1 MTTNFDVN
9 TSNNTNTSS
18 CDVNTAYNV
27 TNYDVNTSYNTNTNS
42 CEVNTGY
49 NVTSYDANT
58 SYNASCIDETA
69 NQDYTHQREVRI
81 ALLFGKITFHNLL
94 FELITYII
102 CHSDI
107 VFDNL
112 I

>member
-1 MTTNFDVN
+1 MDFKMN
-9 TSNNTNTSS
+9 
-18 CDVNTAYNV
+18 
-27 TNYDVNTSYNTNTNS
+27 TNYDVNTSYNTNTRS

-49 NVTSYDANT
+49 NVTSYDVNT
-58 SYNASCIDETA
+58 SYDTNAISYDVNASYNVNTSCIDETA

-81 ALLFGKITFHNLL
+81 ALLFGKITFNNLS
-94 FELITYII
+94 FELIIYII
-102 CHSDI
+102 CYSDI